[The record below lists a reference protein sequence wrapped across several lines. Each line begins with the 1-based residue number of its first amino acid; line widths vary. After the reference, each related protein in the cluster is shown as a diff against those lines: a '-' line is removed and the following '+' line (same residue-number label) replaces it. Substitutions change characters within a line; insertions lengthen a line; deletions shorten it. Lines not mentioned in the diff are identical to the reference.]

1 MHKEMV
7 RVAQRNGTCWGLFVA
22 SSQVQSS
29 VLTENVKY
37 ANVEDFCLGK
47 GAKDRRRFSLKIIK
61 KTAFGRELGLRKGQV
76 KSILAIY
83 IIR

>member
-1 MHKEMV
+1 M
-7 RVAQRNGTCWGLFVA
+7 CWGPFVA

-37 ANVEDFCLGK
+37 ANVENFCLGK
-47 GAKDRRRFSLKIIK
+47 GAKDRRRIFSLKIIK
-61 KTAFGRELGLRKGQV
+61 KTAFGREIGLRKGQV